1 MAFAHAPY
9 SPSLPPHRTLSNCST
24 NLPYPP
30 SLIYSDDGSERSEDS
45 EGMMA
50 IANES
55 DHVYD
60 VMAEALNHLS
70 RVVEHLR
77 DEGENEAAN
86 DIARDVHSM
95 LDTFNTTTGPWDMK
109 KVQMKPLPAPA
120 RQPIIRSRATSLS
133 DAKSNAST
141 WAAVAATDI
150 PGNNRLIKFR
160 PSDALKRRITNE
172 EPPVQPKD
180 GDYRCVWIY
189 GWTKDKPMS
198 RVSERITT
206 GAIFSMAFVEEYG
219 AVCVIFQFAHA
230 AVLFFEENARIV
242 RDSGASLFGPGVS
255 VKYGEPYPETADIR
269 RMAAPANERRR
280 LTFARSQLFTNGMN
294 EERFKN
300 DLIEMVG
307 RQNVELVWLFNT
319 GNATAVF
326 SSTVIARIVREEFLR
341 RSKAKGPYHDV
352 GVGFSHD
359 PCERPM
365 NLITQIPCPG
375 TSPRDRSNSSK
386 SGSSGK
392 STAAKVVPGAVN
404 RGRKGTDPDGWQTVH
419 RKR

>member
-1 MAFAHAPY
+1 
-9 SPSLPPHRTLSNCST
+9 
-24 NLPYPP
+24 
-30 SLIYSDDGSERSEDS
+30 
-45 EGMMA
+45 MA

-160 PSDALKRRITNE
+160 PSDALKRQITNE

-189 GWTKDKPMS
+189 GWTKDKPLS

-242 RDSGASLFGPGVS
+242 RDSGASVFGPGVS